1 MVKGD
6 WIVNIRDMRCK
17 NWVNGIEVVFYL
29 NREKMLVGKIQHIPE
44 KLIKGKSPAIELV
57 SYLHKMWNRAASIF
71 YRAYYRQRGSKIVPE
86 YPRWIESY
94 GSCFHLDVPPQTGGR
109 VHGLIPQSLR
119 SKHRTDLKF
128 RGRK

>member
-6 WIVNIRDMRCK
+6 WIVNVRDMRCK

-29 NREKMLVGKIQHIPE
+29 NREKMLMGKIQHIPE
-44 KLIKGKSPAIELV
+44 KLIENKPLTIDLLI
-57 SYLHKMWNRAASIF
+57 YLYRMWNRAASIF
-71 YRAYYRQRGSKIVPE
+71 YRAYYRQRGSETALKCFCWRGN
-86 YPRWIESY
+86 YP
-94 GSCFHLDVPPQTGGR
+94 CFHLYMLPRTGGR
-109 VHGLIPQSLR
+109 VHGVILQSLR